1 MRSLGKNPIKE
12 VNKMST
18 AITENKFSFE
28 ETFELVKGQNIEQ
41 TMRSFAERMQ
51 IYRAGIKEIR
61 TKLEILDEEF
71 QTKFSYNPIHHI
83 ESRLKSPQSIVKK
96 VKAKGLPVTVE
107 SMSANITDVAGIRV
121 ICNYIDDIYRVAEL
135 LTGQD
140 DVTLIRVRDY
150 IKNPKPSGYKSL
162 HLIVEVPIFLSTG
175 PVPIPVEI
183 QIRTIAMDFWASLE
197 HKLKYKKDVDNTEE
211 IEMQLRA
218 CSDSIEALDYQ
229 MQEIRNKIDRS
240 RG

>member
-1 MRSLGKNPIKE
+1 MPSKIAE
-12 VNKMST
+12 SS
-18 AITENKFSFE
+18 FSFE
-28 ETFELVKGQNIEQ
+28 EAFEIVKGQDIEQ
-41 TMRSFAERMQ
+41 TVRSFAERMQ

-83 ESRLKSPQSIVKK
+83 ESRLKTPQSIVKK

-107 SMSANITDVAGIRV
+107 SVSANITDIAGIRV
-121 ICNYIDDIYRVAEL
+121 ICNYMDDIYRVADL
-135 LTGQD
+135 LTSQD
-140 DVTLIRVRDY
+140 DITLIRVRDY

-175 PVPIPVEI
+175 SVPIPVEI

-197 HKLKYKKDVDNTEE
+197 HKLRYKTGNDVSPDLRKRLKKCADGISELDA
-211 IEMQLRA
+211 EMQDIHTEIQRRNG
-218 CSDSIEALDYQ
+218 IEH
-229 MQEIRNKIDRS
+229 
-240 RG
+240 